1 MLAAFALL
9 RAPVFGTS
17 LLFLLLTADE
27 PIAGRVAIG
36 FTNGFVLFLF
46 AALLCSL
53 VFHSTHF
60 CYLLIFKILKLNRY
74 AIYNNSFSIIN
85 ARIFISS
92 PSLQIFYSI

>member
-1 MLAAFALL
+1 MSRAFLLFIAISCRRCSGLFLLLDHYLHGGGAMLAAFALL

-60 CYLLIFKILKLNRY
+60 CY
-74 AIYNNSFSIIN
+74 
-85 ARIFISS
+85 
-92 PSLQIFYSI
+92 